1 MTIKYNLNSSV
12 KRKNKLAIQYEK
24 ELNEQ
29 QFMAVSNINGPQLVI
44 AGAGSGKTRTLVYRA
59 AYLVEHGIAPESIL
73 LLTFTRKSAS
83 EMLRRASGILDGRC
97 LKISGGTFH
106 SFANATLRK
115 HGGNIGYSDNF
126 TIVDRG
132 DAEDIIN
139 IIRTK
144 FGLNK
149 KDRRFPRKGTI
160 LNIISKS
167 VNTGDSYKNIILKD
181 YPQFAQEEEDIL
193 QIHEEYASYKFSNS
207 IMDYDDL
214 LVNLNKLLGE
224 HAEIRQMLSSASK
237 YIMVDEYQDTNPI
250 QASISFHL
258 ASAHKN
264 IMVVGDDSQS
274 IYSFRGANFKNIMDF
289 PKLYPNCIVTT
300 LEENYRS
307 TQPILNLTNSIIES
321 AHEKYSKKLFSN
333 ISGSEKPAYVKAF
346 DADEQAE
353 FVCQKIIELR
363 EGGTKLNHIAV
374 LFRAGWHSNELEV
387 ELKSRN
393 IPFVKHGGRKFV
405 ESAHIKDVMAL
416 MRVIFN
422 PHDAIGWHRFLL
434 LIQGI
439 GPKSAENIIGEIT
452 SKGQGFKG
460 LTAFK
465 KKKYG
470 EELTKLY
477 KTIDDIVSSDLPPSG
492 QIQAV
497 LKYYTP
503 ILEREY
509 DDHKKR
515 MQDLNSL
522 VRISERYSTAEKFL
536 TDIALEPPE
545 NSVMEKNKSKE
556 KERLVL
562 STIHSAKGLEWQ
574 HVFIIHMAEGY
585 IPSSR
590 ALSSDKDIEEERR
603 LFYVAA
609 TRAKEALYMITP
621 EMSKDVNDY
630 YRNAGPAMLE
640 TSRFIEEIE
649 NFDELSEKWLLE

>member
-12 KRKNKLAIQYEK
+12 KRKNKLAIKYKE

-29 QFMAVSNINGPQLVI
+29 QFRAVSNINGPQLVI
-44 AGAGSGKTRTLVYRA
+44 AGAGSGKTRTLIYRA
-59 AYLVEHGIAPESIL
+59 AYLVEHGISPESIL

-106 SFANATLRK
+106 SFANTTLRK
-115 HGGNIGYSDNF
+115 YGNNIGYNENF

-132 DAEDIIN
+132 DSEDIIN
-139 IIRTK
+139 IIRTN

-193 QIHEEYASYKFSNS
+193 KIYEEYTNYKFSNS

-224 HAEIRQMLSSASK
+224 HAEIRQMLSNISQ

-250 QASISFHL
+250 QASISLHL

-289 PKLYPNCIVTT
+289 PKLYPNCMVTT

-321 AHEKYSKKLFSN
+321 AQEKYSKKLFSN
-333 ISGSEKPAYVKAF
+333 IAGSDKPAYIKAF
-346 DADEQAE
+346 DANEQAE
-353 FVCQKIIELR
+353 FVCQKIMEIREVGTELH
-363 EGGTKLNHIAV
+363 HIAV

-439 GPKSAENIIGEIT
+439 GPKSAESIIREVIAE
-452 SKGQGFKG
+452 GFKG
-460 LTAFK
+460 LTSFS

-470 EELTKLY
+470 EELGKLY
-477 KTIDDIVSSDLPPSG
+477 KTIDDIVSAELPPAG
-492 QIQAV
+492 QLQSV
-497 LKYYTP
+497 LKYYAP
-503 ILEREY
+503 ILKREY
-509 DDHKKR
+509 DDYKKR
-515 MQDLNSL
+515 IQDLNSL
-522 VRISERYSTAEKFL
+522 VRISERYSTTEKFL

-545 NSVMEKNKSKE
+545 NSVMGKNKSKE

-562 STIHSAKGLEWQ
+562 STIHSAKGLEWR

-609 TRAKEALYMITP
+609 TRAKEALYLITP
-621 EMSKDVNDY
+621 EVSKDVNDY
-630 YRNAGPAMLE
+630 YNNAGSLMLE

-649 NFDELSEKWLLE
+649 DFDELSERWSLE